1 MIHTGFNNE
10 INRLILPSNLV
21 HFIVQ
26 FNSYHGL
33 KCLILYHDYMIS
45 IIRLHPLYISFSHD
59 VINSSYDFPQIYQLT
74 KGHKTKCNKMED
86 DRKRLYT
93 LIFNQLERN

>member
-21 HFIVQ
+21 HFIIQ
-26 FNSYHGL
+26 FKSDHGL

-59 VINSSYDFPQIYQLT
+59 VINSSYGFLQI
-74 KGHKTKCNKMED
+74 
-86 DRKRLYT
+86 
-93 LIFNQLERN
+93 NQSACL

>member
-1 MIHTGFNNE
+1 MIHTGFNNDM
-10 INRLILPSNLV
+10 NRLILPSNLV

-33 KCLILYHDYMIS
+33 KCLILYYDYMIS

-59 VINSSYDFPQIYQLT
+59 VINSSYDFLQI
-74 KGHKTKCNKMED
+74 
-86 DRKRLYT
+86 
-93 LIFNQLERN
+93 NQSAYL